1 VSPPRPEEGEPAS
14 PRRPRLVVGLT
25 GGVGSGKSTVAGFF
39 RELGVPVIDADEIA
53 RELTLPGQPALRE
66 ITEAFGT
73 EVLDAQGRLD
83 RAALRRIVFADESAR
98 RRLEAILHPR
108 IRERMEEALAEVAE
122 APYAVL
128 VIPLLLETRQQDLVD
143 RILVVDT
150 DPDLQ
155 VRRVMARDGVDE
167 AQVRAIMA
175 AQVDRETR
183 LAAADDLI
191 LNEDDLDDLK
201 RQVEAL
207 HHRYLKLAGEEG
219 EVAPAEGE
227 APPAPQSA
235 APSEPPP
242 TEPATAQASAPLDLT
257 HEDDWVV
264 YELPLNERMR
274 LLLRLEALFQAGAHF
289 SAGDDPWDSRAAVNV
304 LLDLMEVCS
313 RLDVRKEL
321 LQELDRLHLAL
332 RRYIGRPGVDD
343 RSLEVT
349 LNRLQAQAK
358 ALREKDACG
367 QDLREK
373 ELLLMVRQRLG
384 VAGAACSFDVPAY
397 FHWSQRPAERRR
409 ADLEAWF
416 ATFDPLRRAVAQV
429 LGLLRDSAVARPV
442 TAEGGFYQEAL
453 SGEHNFQLVRIWVPA
468 SLPYYVEPSGA
479 RQRYSVRFRR
489 FDVDSG
495 KGAQAE
501 EDVVFKVS
509 RCAL

>member
-1 VSPPRPEEGEPAS
+1 VSSPRPEEEGEPVS
-14 PRRPRLVVGLT
+14 PARPRLVVGLT
-25 GGVGSGKSTVAGFF
+25 GGVGSGKSTVAEIF
-39 RELGVPVIDADEIA
+39 RELGVPVIDADQLA

-83 RAALRRIVFADESAR
+83 RAALRRIVFADEGAR

-122 APYAVL
+122 APYAIL

-143 RILVVDT
+143 RILVVDA

-201 RQVEAL
+201 GQVQAL
-207 HHRYLKLAGEEG
+207 HQRYLKLAG
-219 EVAPAEGE
+219 AEGE
-227 APPAPQSA
+227 AAPPVAEPSPPAETEAGGVLPEEA
-235 APSEPPP
+235 A
-242 TEPATAQASAPLDLT
+242 TEATGPLDLT

-289 SAGDDPWDSRAAVNV
+289 CAGDDPWDSRAAVNV

-358 ALREKDACG
+358 ELREKEACG
-367 QDLREK
+367 HDLREK

-397 FHWSQRPAERRR
+397 FHWSQRPAAQRR
-409 ADLEAWF
+409 ANLSAWF
-416 ATFDPLRRAVAQV
+416 GAFEPLRRAVAQV
-429 LGLLRDSAVARPV
+429 LELLRESAVARPV
-442 TAEGGFYQEAL
+442 TAQGGFYQEAL
-453 SGEHNFQLVRIWVPA
+453 GSDHSYQLVRIWVPA
-468 SLPYYVEPSGA
+468 ALPYYVEPSGA

>member
-1 VSPPRPEEGEPAS
+1 MSLPRAEESEPTP

-25 GGVGSGKSTVAGFF
+25 GGVGSGKSTAAGFF
-39 RELGVPVIDADEIA
+39 REFGVPVIDADEIA

-66 ITEAFGT
+66 IAEAFGT

-83 RAALRRIVFADESAR
+83 RAALRRIAFADEDAR

-122 APYAVL
+122 APYAIL
-128 VIPLLLETRQQDLVD
+128 VIPLLLEARQQDLVD
-143 RILVVDT
+143 RVLVVDA
-150 DPDLQ
+150 DPALQ

-191 LNEDDLDDLK
+191 LNEDDLDELK
-201 RQVEAL
+201 RQVQAL
-207 HHRYLKLAGEEG
+207 HQRYLKLAGEEG
-219 EVAPAEGE
+219 EVTPAARE
-227 APPAPQSA
+227 APPE
-235 APSEPPP
+235 SEPERETVAPETDT
-242 TEPATAQASAPLDLT
+242 TEAPAPLDLT
-257 HEDDWVV
+257 HEDDWVI

-289 SAGDDPWDSRAAVNV
+289 TAGDDPWDSRAAVNV

-349 LNRLQAQAK
+349 LNRLQGQAK

-453 SGEHNFQLVRIWVPA
+453 SGDHNYQLVRIWVPA
-468 SLPYYVEPSGA
+468 ALPYYVEPSGA

>member
-1 VSPPRPEEGEPAS
+1 MNQARPEDDESAS
-14 PRRPRLVVGLT
+14 PDRPRLVVGLT

-39 RELGVPVIDADEIA
+39 RELGVPIIDADCLA

-66 ITEAFGT
+66 ISEAFGT
-73 EVLDAQGRLD
+73 EVLDAQGCLD

-108 IRERMEEALAEVAE
+108 IRERMEAALMEVAE
-122 APYAVL
+122 APYVIL
-128 VIPLLLETRQQDLVD
+128 VIPLLLESRQQDLVD
-143 RILVVDT
+143 RILVVDA
-150 DPDLQ
+150 DPALQ
-155 VRRVMARDGVDE
+155 VRRVTVRDGVDE

-191 LNEDDLDDLK
+191 LNEDDLEELK
-201 RQVEAL
+201 RQVQAL
-207 HHRYLKLAGEEG
+207 HQRYLKLAGWEG
-219 EVAPAEGE
+219 EVVPAGREV
-227 APPAPQSA
+227 PPAP
-235 APSEPPP
+235 E
-242 TEPATAQASAPLDLT
+242 TEAREREDVPESTARKASAPLDLT

-274 LLLRLEALFQAGAHF
+274 LLLRLEALFQAGTHF
-289 SAGDDPWDSRAAVNV
+289 CAGHDPWDSRAAVNV

-321 LQELDRLHLAL
+321 LQELDRMHLAL

-343 RSLEVT
+343 RSLEAT
-349 LNRLQAQAK
+349 LGRLQTQAK
-358 ALREKDACG
+358 ALREKDVCG

-453 SGEHNFQLVRIWVPA
+453 SGEHHFQLVRIWVPA
-468 SLPYYVEPSGA
+468 ALPYYVEPSGA